1 MSSELNKFPGPINTS
16 SGQPEVVRDGTEE
29 AATAAEAIT
38 FLDSYD
44 LATGKL
50 TLRSAT
56 HFPMEIFDF
65 ARQFPVEILNA
76 SGSKLSVL
84 PQEFGQLDKLRIAFW
99 SENAL
104 PPSIRWLM
112 LTDNL
117 ISKIPASIGK
127 LTNLQKL
134 ALTGNRIESLP
145 KEMASCLEL
154 ELLRVSANNFKS
166 APPAWLWNHPRL
178 SWYADSGNPF
188 CMSDSPPEIELL
200 DIALNDATFSENN
213 LIGESPSSRVYA
225 GTLRVTGEAVA
236 IKIFKR
242 GLTSDGFPEDD
253 MRASI
258 AAGTHRGLIKI
269 IGKLSGHPQNSE
281 GIVMTLVPSDYK
293 KLGHPPDFKTCT
305 RDTFPV
311 ENASAST
318 EKTFSIP
325 YILNVLKDIS
335 SACKHLHARGISHGD
350 IYAHNTLS
358 NALGR
363 SLLGDF
369 GAGTFYDKKDG
380 DREPL
385 DVRAFGCLIE
395 DLLERC
401 EKSHD
406 ESIIAEFRKLQQAC
420 KDTEV
425 SNRPTFGQ
433 IFEMLSKIQDI
444 KN

>member
-1 MSSELNKFPGPINTS
+1 M
-16 SGQPEVVRDGTEE
+16 RDGTEE

-65 ARQFPVEILNA
+65 ARQFPVEIFNA

-84 PQEFGQLDKLRIAFW
+84 PQEFGQLDKLRIAFFSDNEFEEVPEVLSRCSELSIVAFKSNRISVW

-242 GLTSDGFPEDD
+242 GLTSDGFPKND

-269 IGKLSGHPQNSE
+269 IGKLSDHPQNSE

-305 RDTFPV
+305 RDTFPADTLF
-311 ENASAST
+311 ETNCT
-318 EKTFSIP
+318 
-325 YILNVLKDIS
+325 LNVLKDIS
-335 SACKHLHARGISHGD
+335 SACEHLHLRGISHGD
-350 IYAHNTLS
+350 IYAHNILS
-358 NALGR
+358 NAEGR
-363 SLLGDF
+363 SFLGDF
-369 GAGTFYDKKDG
+369 GAATFYDKKDG
-380 DREPL
+380 NRESL
-385 DVRAFGCLIE
+385 DVRAFGCLME
-395 DLLERC
+395 DLLDR
-401 EKSHD
+401 SGATAD
-406 ESIIAEFRKLQQAC
+406 RGVLAKLRELQRAC
-420 KDTEV
+420 KNPTPT
-425 SNRPTFGQ
+425 NRPSFREIQ
-433 IFEMLSKIQDI
+433 ELLSKM
-444 KN
+444 